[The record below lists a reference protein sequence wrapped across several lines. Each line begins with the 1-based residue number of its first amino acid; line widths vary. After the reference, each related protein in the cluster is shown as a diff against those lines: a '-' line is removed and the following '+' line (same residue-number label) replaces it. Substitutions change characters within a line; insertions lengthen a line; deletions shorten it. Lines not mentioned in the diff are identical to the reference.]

1 VALAPVNFEK
11 PYTQKLEGVST
22 TVYKKTPPNL
32 QGEARLAQG
41 YPAITAAVVNTA
53 QGGAVAEKAGWQTR
67 PSH

>member
-11 PYTQKLEGVST
+11 PYTQKLEGVS

-41 YPAITAAVVNTA
+41 YPAITATVVNAA

>member
-1 VALAPVNFEK
+1 MALAPVNFEK
-11 PYTQKLEGVST
+11 PYTQKLEGVS

-41 YPAITAAVVNTA
+41 YPAITATVVNTA